1 MKIKDTNNIEKK
13 SNNSGEVFQS
23 KRSTWNSRRRYNYKY
38 ITTVF

>member
-1 MKIKDTNNIEKK
+1 MKSKDTNNEEKK
-13 SNNSGEVFQS
+13 NNNSGEIFQS